1 MPKIYLTPNQI
12 PDTMHSRKQMVCY
25 RNQWSIKMFNYPD
38 DVITDEQRKIKEE
51 ETKQRNIHQETIN
64 KEVQKIK
71 DKFQHQIFIVEDYDY
86 GDPESGNFSCRK
98 TIKEANIEDVMKS
111 LSRGLRFH
119 DNKEVPDII
128 TYLQEIEDFE
138 SLKSK
143 FDEANDGGCDGRAIL
158 QNMVDFLLLKQEQ
171 ERKSLEH
178 ATTRLL
184 RKYGQTEVNLNF
196 IRFLEDEV
204 NGIHS
209 DMENH
214 DSGEQRAER
223 YARGRHTF
231 DQDNDYMKSHWH
243 NNLNEIERV
252 LSWIKTNCPLLWA
265 QYKSKQIEQ
274 EQEQV

>member
-1 MPKIYLTPNQI
+1 MEYQDMPKMTN
-12 PDTMHSRKQMVCY
+12 
-25 RNQWSIKMFNYPD
+25 
-38 DVITDEQRKIKEE
+38 EE
-51 ETKQRNIHQETIN
+51 RSIHQETIN

-86 GDPESGNFSCRK
+86 GDPESGNLSCRK

-128 TYLQEIEDFE
+128 TYLQEITDFK

-143 FDEANDGGCDGRAIL
+143 FDEANDHEANGRAIL

-184 RKYGQTEVNLNF
+184 RKYGQNEVNLNF
-196 IRFLEDEV
+196 IKYLEDEI
-204 NGIHS
+204 NDIHS
-209 DMENH
+209 NMENH

-243 NNLNEIERV
+243 KHLNEIERV
-252 LSWIKTNCPLLWA
+252 QNWIRTNCPLLWA
-265 QYKSKQIEQ
+265 QYNSKQIEQ
-274 EQEQV
+274 EQN